1 MKQSVDLSGTGFC
14 DVDGAAYAADFI
26 TYLDQA
32 AGTLNR

>member
-14 DVDGAAYAADFI
+14 DVDGTGYAADFI